1 MERFLFA
8 VFIAIIITIFSV
20 AITQAQTVPTISCST
35 NGSIF
40 NTAYSRDDG
49 PPLQSGFDP
58 EWDVAIRTAP
68 FTGSPLPNDLTFI
81 DASVVST
88 APELGLPRPLIMPTG
103 FPITA
108 QVAILIRVPTTTPSI
123 VINSILILLLTP
135 VLSSSGWIFTR
146 IIPFG
151 MFGLTVNRK
160 AYARALVA
168 KVHIYSKDFKRVA
181 KRLAHWEQTGKLV

>member
-1 MERFLFA
+1 MYLYNWRVERFLFA

-88 APELGLPRPLIMPTG
+88 APGAWTASPFNNANWISYNSTG
-103 FPITA
+103 SHPDQSSNYDSFYRYQFNLDPA
-108 QVAILIRVPTTTPSI
+108 VDPSAFKLRMDFYSDNSVWDVWVNGQPQGIR
-123 VINSILILLLTP
+123 
-135 VLSSSGWIFTR
+135 SS
-146 IIPFG
+146 FG
-151 MFGLTVNRK
+151 
-160 AYARALVA
+160 
-168 KVHIYSKDFKRVA
+168 S
-181 KRLAHWEQTGKLV
+181 